1 MIRDEQKRR
10 AKERVATEL
19 KKFLTIVLY
28 IWVLLSLLEIHRFV
42 VLREAHPG
50 SLSGYRIGFA
60 AVNAIVLA
68 KVILIG
74 QALHA
79 GERLSKGRPI
89 ESALYKS
96 AVFAF
101 LLVCFEILEEVIV
114 GLIHGKS
121 IVASIPQLGG
131 GGIEGKVLVGIIA
144 FVVLIPFFL
153 FTEMEKV
160 LGKETVYSLLIRKT
174 SQSKAA

>member
-1 MIRDEQKRR
+1 
-10 AKERVATEL
+10 
-19 KKFLTIVLY
+19 
-28 IWVLLSLLEIHRFV
+28 
-42 VLREAHPG
+42 
-50 SLSGYRIGFA
+50 
-60 AVNAIVLA
+60 
-68 KVILIG
+68 
-74 QALHA
+74 
-79 GERLSKGRPI
+79 
-89 ESALYKS
+89 LYKS